1 MTDQQAYTDRNGDK
15 MTLYG
20 DRVGGGVLD
29 IYAPRSVVIPAAE
42 LLAMIDRA
50 APDAMR
56 AYLRETAPEVIAD
69 LYRPAPAAAEH
80 LDAVPEADSPEDTD
94 ERPGLDMFAWEDPP
108 ALNSPGSRPAR
119 YWEGITIMLRSRRGT
134 WAKIGENVNPDSY
147 RRNLRQRGCEV
158 TTRNRR
164 EDGNRCDVYAR
175 FDSKGGTR

>member
-50 APDAMR
+50 APEAMR

-69 LYRPAPAAAEH
+69 LYRPAPDAAEH
-80 LDAVPEADSPEDTD
+80 FDYLDAYLRETAPEADSPEDVD
-94 ERPGLDMFAWEDPP
+94 ERPGRDDPTERAQIDRAWAMEHAAAVLGRLVAATGAESGELPVTGYASWILTGSTETLD
-108 ALNSPGSRPAR
+108 R
-119 YWEGITIMLRSRRGT
+119 
-134 WAKIGENVNPDSY
+134 
-147 RRNLRQRGCEV
+147 
-158 TTRNRR
+158 
-164 EDGNRCDVYAR
+164 
-175 FDSKGGTR
+175 